1 MKNRMH
7 ARGMALPRLL
17 STFILAGLLLVSGH
31 GALAD
36 TIVGWVVGISDGDTV
51 TVLDADNTQHRVRL
65 AGVDAPERR
74 MPFGQRAKEHLS
86 DLVFGKN
93 VEVQTGKKDRYGR
106 SVGIIFVDGFD
117 ANLAMV
123 TAGMAWHY
131 KQYDREQSA
140 PDRQLY
146 ANAEVKAR
154 SRQAGLWLD
163 HNPTPPWD
171 YRKERRGGN

>member
-17 STFILAGLLLVSGH
+17 STFILAGLLLVLGH
-31 GALAD
+31 AALAD
-36 TIVGWVVGISDGDTV
+36 TIVGRVVGISDGDTV
-51 TVLDADNTQHRVRL
+51 MVLDADNIQHRVRL
-65 AGVDAPERR
+65 AGIDAPERR

-86 DLVFGKN
+86 DLVFGKH